1 MDLDRCKINCIFE
14 KNLDPTITMKKVFLF
29 ATLMLAFLL
38 GGYSMQAKTNSSKK
52 TTTSSSAS
60 SFSNDFSTIKKTVTT
75 FYEGAVIGES
85 KPIPWKKSALS
96 KYLTASCLNKLAR
109 EYREEWG
116 ESGYALYNFRGD
128 PQDSDSRD
136 KVISVEKST
145 DNSVIVTYTDCGFT
159 CKTRLYMKKEGGTW
173 KINNYKFISQSS
185 KNKFSNW

>member
-1 MDLDRCKINCIFE
+1 
-14 KNLDPTITMKKVFLF
+14 MKKLLVL
-29 ATLMLAFLL
+29 ATLIIAIM
-38 GGYSMQAKTNSSKK
+38 GGYSLQAKTTSSKK
-52 TTTSSSAS
+52 TTTASSSTS
-60 SFSNDFSTIKKTVTT
+60 SFATDFSSIKKMVTT
-75 FYEGAVIGES
+75 FYEGAVIGENKTIS
-85 KPIPWKKSALS
+85 WKKSALS

-159 CKTRLYMKKEGGTW
+159 CKTRLYMKKEGGAW

-185 KNKFSNW
+185 TSKFSY